1 LTASN
6 GSFAESNPTLRVDQA
21 CHTAISGRRASR
33 ALAEWAKRFGLS
45 EAEFQ
50 VLWRLRTPA
59 GLSLDQTALAAEL
72 AFSPAQI
79 SATVERL
86 KLRGWICAV
95 GAAGD
100 RRRHLWHLTAVGQEV
115 VAQLLKTAPALRFDP
130 TSSHEIHDAAS
141 RGQEAA
147 A

>member
-1 LTASN
+1 LTAPH
-6 GSFAESNPTLRVDQA
+6 GKFAEHVCALRVDQA
-21 CHTAISGRRASR
+21 YHAAISGRRASR
-33 ALAEWAKRFGLS
+33 ALADWAKRFGLS

-50 VLWRLRTPA
+50 MLWRLRTPP
-59 GLSLDQTALAAEL
+59 GVSLDQTALAAEL

-86 KLRGWICAV
+86 RLRGWISAV
-95 GAAGD
+95 GAVGD

-115 VAQLLKTAPALRFDP
+115 VTQLLKTAPSLRFELT
-130 TSSHEIHDAAS
+130 TSQDFFGP
-141 RGQEAA
+141 RGREAA